1 MNTRIIREKCI
12 GCTLC
17 AAVCPSVYKMDDE
30 DKAIVILEDVPADL
44 ADEVRDAADGCP
56 TEAIEIEE

>member
-1 MNTRIIREKCI
+1 MKTRIIRDKCI

-17 AAVCPSVYKMDDE
+17 AAACPSVYEMDHE

-44 ADEVRDAADGCP
+44 ADEVRDAAQGCP
-56 TEAIEIEE
+56 TEAIQVE